1 MKNIILPI
9 MFLSATMVIGQPEHA
24 VVKEKKEKM
33 EMMMAWKLTEH
44 LKLTNEEA
52 EKFFP
57 RFREHREII
66 NTFTDKEKILNS
78 EIKEKIERGDAL
90 SNKDLDKLL
99 SELSELERKKIKE
112 KRSFIDDLEGHL
124 NNVQRAK
131 LIGFEHRF
139 RKDVREQLKHH
150 KKGGGKRVRSQ
161 LKKRGKHFWK

>member
-1 MKNIILPI
+1 MKNTILSI
-9 MFLSATMVIGQPEHA
+9 MLLSLTMVIGQPEQV

-57 RFREHREII
+57 RFREHRE
-66 NTFTDKEKILNS
+66 TMGAFTDKEKKLNA

-90 SNKDLDKLL
+90 SNNDLDKLL
-99 SELSELERKKIKE
+99 DELSGLERKRIKE
-112 KRSFIDDLEGHL
+112 KKLFIDGLEGHL

-150 KKGGGKRVRSQ
+150 KKGD
-161 LKKRGKHFWK
+161 KKRDRPQFDKKGNHFWK

>member
-112 KRSFIDDLEGHL
+112 KRSFIDGLEGHL

-150 KKGGGKRVRSQ
+150 KKGGGKRDRSQ

>member
-1 MKNIILPI
+1 MKNTILSI
-9 MFLSATMVIGQPEHA
+9 MLLSLTMVIGQPDQT

-57 RFREHREII
+57 RFREHRE
-66 NTFTDKEKILNS
+66 TMHALTTKEKELHT
-78 EIKEKIERGDAL
+78 EIKEKIERGDVL

-99 SELSELERKKIKE
+99 DQLSVFEEKKMKE
-112 KRSFIDDLEGHL
+112 KKSFIDGLEGYL

-139 RKDVREQLKHH
+139 RKEVRDQLKHH
-150 KKGGGKRVRSQ
+150 KKGGGKPDGPRFN
-161 LKKRGKHFWK
+161 KKGKHFWK

>member
-1 MKNIILPI
+1 MKNIILSI
-9 MFLSATMVIGQPEHA
+9 MFLSVTMVIGQPEQA

-57 RFREHREII
+57 RFREHRE
-66 NTFTDKEKILNS
+66 TMDAFTDKEKILNA

-90 SNKDLDKLL
+90 SNNDLDKLL
-99 SELSELERKKIKE
+99 DELSELERKRIKE
-112 KRSFIDDLEGHL
+112 KKSFIDGLEGHL

-150 KKGGGKRVRSQ
+150 KKGD
-161 LKKRGKHFWK
+161 KKRDRPQFDKKGKHFWK

>member
-9 MFLSATMVIGQPEHA
+9 MFLSVTMVKGQPEHA

-57 RFREHREII
+57 RFREHRETIDA
-66 NTFTDKEKILNS
+66 FTDKEKILNS

-150 KKGGGKRVRSQ
+150 KKGGGKRDRSQ

>member
-1 MKNIILPI
+1 MKNTILSI
-9 MFLSATMVIGQPEHA
+9 MLLSLTMVIGQPDQT

-44 LKLTNEEA
+44 LKLTNKEA

-57 RFREHREII
+57 RFREHRE
-66 NTFTDKEKILNS
+66 TMHALTTKEKELHT
-78 EIKEKIERGDAL
+78 EIKEKIERGDVL

-99 SELSELERKKIKE
+99 DQLSVFEEKKMKE
-112 KRSFIDDLEGHL
+112 KKSFIDGLEGYL

-139 RKDVREQLKHH
+139 RKEVRDQLKHH
-150 KKGGGKRVRSQ
+150 KKGGGKPDGPRFN
-161 LKKRGKHFWK
+161 KKGKHFWK

>member
-1 MKNIILPI
+1 MKNIILSI
-9 MFLSATMVIGQPEHA
+9 MFLSVTMVIGQPEQA

-57 RFREHREII
+57 RFRGHREKMHDL
-66 NTFTDKEKILNS
+66 TKKEKELHA

-90 SNKDLDKLL
+90 SNNDLDKLL
-99 SELSELERKKIKE
+99 DELSGLERKRIKE
-112 KRSFIDDLEGHL
+112 KKSFIDGLEGHL

-150 KKGGGKRVRSQ
+150 KKGD
-161 LKKRGKHFWK
+161 KKRDRPQFDKKGKHFWK

>member
-1 MKNIILPI
+1 MKNTILSIIL
-9 MFLSATMVIGQPEHA
+9 LSLTMVIGQPEQA
-24 VVKEKKEKM
+24 VLKEKKEKM

-57 RFREHREII
+57 RFREHRETIDA
-66 NTFTDKEKILNS
+66 FTDKEKILNS

-150 KKGGGKRVRSQ
+150 KKGGGKRDRSQ
-161 LKKRGKHFWK
+161 

>member
-1 MKNIILPI
+1 MKNTILSI
-9 MFLSATMVIGQPEHA
+9 MLLSLTMVIGQPDQT

-57 RFREHREII
+57 RFREHRE
-66 NTFTDKEKILNS
+66 TMDAFTDKEKQLNS

-90 SNKDLDKLL
+90 SNNDLDKLL
-99 SELSELERKKIKE
+99 DELSGLERKRIKE
-112 KRSFIDDLEGHL
+112 KKSFIDGLEGHL

-150 KKGGGKRVRSQ
+150 KKGD
-161 LKKRGKHFWK
+161 KKRDRPQFDKKGNHFWK

>member
-1 MKNIILPI
+1 MKNTILSI
-9 MFLSATMVIGQPEHA
+9 MLLSLTMVIGQPEQV

-57 RFREHREII
+57 RFREHRE
-66 NTFTDKEKILNS
+66 TMDAFTDKEKKLNS

-90 SNKDLDKLL
+90 SNNDLDKLL
-99 SELSELERKKIKE
+99 DELSGLERKRIKE
-112 KRSFIDDLEGHL
+112 KKLFIDGLEGHL

-150 KKGGGKRVRSQ
+150 KKGD
-161 LKKRGKHFWK
+161 KKRDRPQFDKKGNHFWK

>member
-1 MKNIILPI
+1 MKNTILSI
-9 MFLSATMVIGQPEHA
+9 MLLSLTMVIGQPEQA

-57 RFREHREII
+57 RFREHRE
-66 NTFTDKEKILNS
+66 TMDAFTDKEKNLNA

-90 SNKDLDKLL
+90 SNNDLDKLL
-99 SELSELERKKIKE
+99 DELSGLERKRIKE
-112 KRSFIDDLEGHL
+112 KKSFIDGLEGHL

-150 KKGGGKRVRSQ
+150 KKGD
-161 LKKRGKHFWK
+161 KKRDRPQFDKKGKHFWK

>member
-1 MKNIILPI
+1 MKNTILSI
-9 MFLSATMVIGQPEHA
+9 MLLSLTMVIGQPEQT

-57 RFREHREII
+57 RFREHRE
-66 NTFTDKEKILNS
+66 TMDAFTDKEKKLNA

-90 SNKDLDKLL
+90 SNNDLDKLL
-99 SELSELERKKIKE
+99 DELSGLERKRIKE
-112 KRSFIDDLEGHL
+112 KKSFIDGLEGHL

-150 KKGGGKRVRSQ
+150 KKGD
-161 LKKRGKHFWK
+161 KKRDRPQFDKKGKHFWK

>member
-1 MKNIILPI
+1 MKNTILSI
-9 MFLSATMVIGQPEHA
+9 MLLSVTMVIGQPEQA

-57 RFREHREII
+57 RFREHRE
-66 NTFTDKEKILNS
+66 TMGAFTDKEKKLNS

-90 SNKDLDKLL
+90 SNNDLDKLL
-99 SELSELERKKIKE
+99 DELSGLERKRIKE
-112 KRSFIDDLEGHL
+112 KKLFIDGLEGHL

-150 KKGGGKRVRSQ
+150 KKGD
-161 LKKRGKHFWK
+161 KKRDRPQFDKKGNHFWK